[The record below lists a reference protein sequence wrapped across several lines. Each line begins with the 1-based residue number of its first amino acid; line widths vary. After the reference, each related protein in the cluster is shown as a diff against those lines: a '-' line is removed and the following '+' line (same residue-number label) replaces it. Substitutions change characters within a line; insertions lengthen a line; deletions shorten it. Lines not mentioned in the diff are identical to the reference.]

1 LDYAYNSICNTDGN
15 TNVEVGSIGATA
27 VNWGD
32 DRAQNPESSFD
43 APSETICVVIVLIV
57 GVFFLMY
64 RGPERT
70 GPVFDRATYGD
81 HRKNTS
87 EPPTQR

>member
-1 LDYAYNSICNTDGN
+1 MAALTSKPIPPW
-15 TNVEVGSIGATA
+15 A
-27 VNWGD
+27 VAGI
-32 DRAQNPESSFD
+32 
-43 APSETICVVIVLIV
+43 ICVVIVLIV
-57 GVFFLMY
+57 GVFYLMY

-70 GPVFDRATYGD
+70 GPVIDRAKYGD